1 MASPFPYRP
10 DFLQVDYEVKS
21 NEASNVGSLFLA
33 VVCDFLTNK
42 MIFTLECENRIFG
55 ALEQSHIVLLKCK
68 NATRFYQLFLFC
80 PP

>member
-33 VVCDFLTNK
+33 VHCRFLVPGNTQK
-42 MIFTLECENRIFG
+42 ILTEI
-55 ALEQSHIVLLKCK
+55 
-68 NATRFYQLFLFC
+68 
-80 PP
+80 